1 LHHLLLKGCTRKETS
16 RLANVSAVNYYMP
29 WSSSQGTPMSHLLT
43 TKEVAQ
49 FLSINEKMVYSLVS
63 EKGLPA
69 SKITGKWLF
78 PRHLVEQWVEAS
90 TINYPSAATSPSV
103 SQSVL
108 IITGSNDLLLDRVMS
123 LYNTQFSGHI
133 AVFGNLG
140 SMGGLQ
146 ALRQNSCHIASSHL
160 LQENGEDYNFEFAS
174 RELEHMPAIVNFC
187 KREQGILMAKGNPH
201 HIKTI
206 ADLAQPEIRIVNRP
220 LGTGTRL
227 LLDQELKKAAIRTD
241 KIVGYNREVHRHL
254 DVGLDILADRAD
266 AGLGIHAVAGLLN
279 LDFVPLRW
287 ERYDLMVFKER
298 FFDAIVQNFLS
309 LLHDEA
315 FFQHA
320 ELLHGYDIRLSGRM
334 LFPRN
339 HIDTEPNFVLK
350 DERRET

>member
-1 LHHLLLKGCTRKETS
+1 
-16 RLANVSAVNYYMP
+16 
-29 WSSSQGTPMSHLLT
+29 MSHLLT

-78 PRHLVEQWVEAS
+78 PKHLVEQWVEAS
-90 TINYPSAATSPSV
+90 TINYPSAATVPSV

-108 IITGSNDLLLDRVMS
+108 IITGSNDLLLDKAIS
-123 LYNTQFSGHI
+123 LYNTQFSGQI

-160 LQENGEDYNFEFAS
+160 LQEDGQDYNFEFAN
-174 RELEHMPAIVNFC
+174 RELAHMPAIVNFC
-187 KREQGILMAKGNPH
+187 RREQGILLAKGNPQK
-201 HIKTI
+201 INTV
-206 ADLAQPEIRIVNRP
+206 ADLARPGIRLVNRP

-227 LLDQELKKAAIRTD
+227 LLDQELKMAGVRAD
-241 KIVGYNREVHRHL
+241 KINGYGREVHRHL
-254 DVGLDILADRAD
+254 DVGLEILAGRAD

-279 LDFVPLRW
+279 LDFVSLRW

-298 FFDAIVQNFLS
+298 FFDAIIQNFLS
-309 LLHDEA
+309 LLHDDG
-315 FFQHA
+315 FIKHA
-320 ELLHGYDIRLSGRM
+320 QLLHGYDIRLSGRM

-339 HIDTEPNFVLK
+339 QMESEADLGFN
-350 DERRET
+350 DERSEK